1 MIIISQNGDKVET
14 NELRVSGHNIVA
26 LNTNDTNNNITVATY
41 FSPSRAVQIYCEIT
55 SVDWSCKALEYV
67 MPKE

>member
-26 LNTNDTNNNITVATY
+26 LNANDTNDNITVATY
-41 FSPSRAVQIYCEIT
+41 LVLVEQFKSIVR
-55 SVDWSCKALEYV
+55 
-67 MPKE
+67 